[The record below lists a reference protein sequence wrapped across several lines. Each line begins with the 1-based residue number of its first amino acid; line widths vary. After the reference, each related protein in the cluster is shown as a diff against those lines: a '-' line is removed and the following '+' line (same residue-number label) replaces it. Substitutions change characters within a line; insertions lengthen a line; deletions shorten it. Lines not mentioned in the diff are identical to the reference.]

1 MSLAS
6 RISNLF
12 SGSGNSR
19 TEEDSGITKLGRG
32 DDGVADEE
40 LFSANTTRRIHEG
53 GARHTDTM
61 APKNDEEERRPPYLH
76 VCLRRRKGRIRQR
89 AIS

>member
-12 SGSGNSR
+12 SGSPAPSR
-19 TEEDSGITKLGRG
+19 TAENSDDPRLGLG
-32 DDGVADEE
+32 DDGADVPE
-40 LFSANTTRRIHEG
+40 LFSAHITERIQEG

-61 APKNDEEERRPPYLH
+61 APKNDEEEGRPPYLH
-76 VCLRRRKGRIRQR
+76 VCLRRGPWERV
-89 AIS
+89 

>member
-12 SGSGNSR
+12 SGSGNPR
-19 TEEDSGITKLGRG
+19 TEENIGITKLGRG

-40 LFSANTTRRIHEG
+40 LFSANTTQGTHEG

-61 APKNDEEERRPPYLH
+61 APKNDEEEGRPPYLH
-76 VCLRRRKGRIRQR
+76 VCLRRRKLRMYERT
-89 AIS
+89 IS

>member
-12 SGSGNSR
+12 SGSGNPR
-19 TEEDSGITKLGRG
+19 TEEESGITKLGRG

-61 APKNDEEERRPPYLH
+61 APKNDEEEGRPPYLH
-76 VCLRRRKGRIRQR
+76 VCLRQR
-89 AIS
+89 TEKMLLMAIG

>member
-1 MSLAS
+1 MSLSS

-12 SGSGNSR
+12 SGSGNPR

-32 DDGVADEE
+32 DDGVDDEG

-53 GARHTDTM
+53 AARHTDTI
-61 APKNDEEERRPPYLH
+61 APKNDEEEGRPPYIH
-76 VCLRRRKGRIRQR
+76 VCLRLREGRIWER
-89 AIS
+89 AIG